1 VDFRQAYSGVINDL
15 YKQKDGGSSQL
26 GFDGYFS
33 RIAKTLDDEQWA
45 RLETLIPDDNI
56 DVKYKP
62 NGSSHFKSIV
72 SASAGQKTTA
82 VLTFILSQGKL
93 PLLLDQ
99 PEDDLDNR
107 LVCDLIVEKIK
118 KIKNHRQIIVIT
130 HNANIPVIGD
140 AEYIV
145 SMDSSS
151 RYLKVHSEGML
162 ENKDVK
168 TEICEIMEGGEDAF
182 KLRAERYGNI

>member
-1 VDFRQAYSGVINDL
+1 M
-15 YKQKDGGSSQL
+15 
-26 GFDGYFS
+26 
-33 RIAKTLDDEQWA
+33 
-45 RLETLIPDDNI
+45 
-56 DVKYKP
+56 
-62 NGSSHFKSIV
+62 
-72 SASAGQKTTA
+72 
-82 VLTFILSQGKL
+82 
-93 PLLLDQ
+93 
-99 PEDDLDNR
+99 
-107 LVCDLIVEKIK
+107 VCDLIVEKIK
-118 KIKNHRQIIVIT
+118 KIKNNRQIIVIT

-162 ENKDVK
+162 ENKEVK

>member
-1 VDFRQAYSGVINDL
+1 M
-15 YKQKDGGSSQL
+15 
-26 GFDGYFS
+26 
-33 RIAKTLDDEQWA
+33 DDEQWA

-151 RYLKVHSEGML
+151 RYLKVHSGGML